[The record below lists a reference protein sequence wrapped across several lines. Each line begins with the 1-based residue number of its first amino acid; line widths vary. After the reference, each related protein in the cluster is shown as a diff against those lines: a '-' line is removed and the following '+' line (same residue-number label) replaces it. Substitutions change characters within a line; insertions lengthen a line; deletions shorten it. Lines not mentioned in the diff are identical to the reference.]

1 MPLAANQP
9 LVCRV
14 ELCRHRNEVKR
25 PHFEKNRAATENRIA
40 GSRLELPVLPLPV
53 LLVKENMRIWN
64 VSSWGQSIPSQLASQ
79 KGLVAGLDQIAF
91 PGPEALSWSTNP
103 APKPESCSDFYSKL
117 GAA

>member
-9 LVCRV
+9 LVCTV
-14 ELCRHRNEVKR
+14 ELCPHRNEVKR

-64 VSSWGQSIPSQLASQ
+64 VSGWGQSIPSQLASQ
-79 KGLVAGLDQIAF
+79 KGLVAGSTKLRFQDQRR
-91 PGPEALSWSTNP
+91 
-103 APKPESCSDFYSKL
+103 
-117 GAA
+117 